1 MFWDEEVTPED
12 VDEIIEW
19 TAREIYR
26 YGMETAA
33 ILFLES
39 YKPMSRV
46 GASMGQ
52 VFLFPL
58 LPLFGDN
65 AIIKGDKAFQ
75 TFQEHENVEKLI
87 QRLEDMAAHGIKPK
101 EKKTE
106 TIEQKEGGKEG
117 EEEEE
122 EKPVQEKNGWRKYLP
137 F

>member
-1 MFWDEEVTPED
+1 MFWDEEITPED

-58 LPLFGDN
+58 LPLFGDS
-65 AIIKGDKAFQ
+65 AIVKGDKF
-75 TFQEHENVEKLI
+75 FRIYQEHENVEKLI
-87 QRLEDMAAHGIKPK
+87 QRLEDIAAHGIEPK
-101 EKKTE
+101 EN
-106 TIEQKEGGKEG
+106 TIKEERKEG
-117 EEEEE
+117 EEETED
-122 EKPVQEKNGWRKYLP
+122 KPIQEKKGWRKYLP

>member
-1 MFWDEEVTPED
+1 MFWDEEITPKD

-65 AIIKGDKAFQ
+65 AIIKGDKFFRI
-75 TFQEHENVEKLI
+75 FQEHENVEKLI
-87 QRLEDMAAHGIKPK
+87 QRLEDIAAHGIKPGEK
-101 EKKTE
+101 ETE
-106 TIEQKEGGKEG
+106 TIEQNEGEKEG
-117 EEEEE
+117 ED
-122 EKPVQEKNGWRKYLP
+122 KPVQEKKGWRKYLP

>member
-1 MFWDEEVTPED
+1 MLWDEEVTPED

-65 AIIKGDKAFQ
+65 AIVKGDKVFQ
-75 TFQEHENVEKLI
+75 TFQEHENVERLI
-87 QRLEDMAAHGIKPK
+87 QRLEDIAAHGIKPK

-106 TIEQKEGGKEG
+106 DVEK
-117 EEEEE
+117 E
-122 EKPVQEKNGWRKYLP
+122 EKQIDKEREVEEKKGWRKYLP

>member
-1 MFWDEEVTPED
+1 MFWDEELTPED
-12 VDEIIEW
+12 VDDIVEW

-46 GASMGQ
+46 GSSMGQ

-58 LPLFGDN
+58 LPLFGDG
-65 AIIKGDKAFQ
+65 AVVKGDKFFR

-87 QRLEDMAAHGIKPK
+87 QRLEDMAAHGIEPK
-101 EKKTE
+101 ENKTE
-106 TIEQKEGGKEG
+106 TEEQEEG
-117 EEEEE
+117 EKETEEE
-122 EKPVQEKNGWRKYLP
+122 PAQEKKGWRKYLP

>member
-1 MFWDEEVTPED
+1 MFWDEELTPED
-12 VDEIIEW
+12 VDGIIEW

-46 GASMGQ
+46 GSSMGQ

-58 LPLFGDN
+58 LPMFGDS
-65 AIIKGDKAFQ
+65 AIVKGDKFFR

-87 QRLEDMAAHGIKPK
+87 QRLEDIAAHGIEPK
-101 EKKTE
+101 ENKAE
-106 TIEQKEGGKEG
+106 TIEQKK
-117 EEEEE
+117 EEEEMD
-122 EKPVQEKNGWRKYLP
+122 EKPVQDKKGWRKYLP

>member
-1 MFWDEEVTPED
+1 MFWDEEVTPKD

-65 AIIKGDKAFQ
+65 AIIKGDKFFRI
-75 TFQEHENVEKLI
+75 FQEHENVEKLI
-87 QRLEDMAAHGIKPK
+87 QRLEDIAAHGIKPSGK
-101 EKKTE
+101 ETE
-106 TIEQKEGGKEG
+106 TIDQKEGEKEG
-117 EEEEE
+117 E
-122 EKPVQEKNGWRKYLP
+122 EKPVQEKKGWRKYLP

>member
-1 MFWDEEVTPED
+1 MFWDEELTPKD

-52 VFLFPL
+52 VFLFPF
-58 LPLFGDN
+58 LPFFGDN
-65 AIIKGDKAFQ
+65 AVVKGDKLFR

-87 QRLEDMAAHGIKPK
+87 QRLEEIAAHGIKPK
-101 EKKTE
+101 ERKTE
-106 TIEQKEGGKEG
+106 TEENNEGQKEG
-117 EEEEE
+117 EEEKEKKPVE
-122 EKPVQEKNGWRKYLP
+122 EKKGWRKYLP

>member
-1 MFWDEEVTPED
+1 MFWENEVTPED

-39 YKPMSRV
+39 YKPISRV
-46 GASMGQ
+46 GVSMGQ
-52 VFLFPL
+52 VFLYPL

-65 AIIKGDKAFQ
+65 AIVKGDKFFQ
-75 TFQEHENVEKLI
+75 IFQEHENVEKLI

-106 TIEQKEGGKEG
+106 TEERKEGQKEGEKEK
-117 EEEEE
+117 E
-122 EKPVQEKNGWRKYLP
+122 EKPVQEKKGWRKYLP

>member
-1 MFWDEEVTPED
+1 MFWDEELTPED
-12 VDEIIEW
+12 VDGIIEW

-65 AIIKGDKAFQ
+65 AIVKGDQFFR

-87 QRLEDMAAHGIKPK
+87 QRLEDIAAHGIEPK
-101 EKKTE
+101 EKKTD
-106 TIEQKEGGKEG
+106 TKEKKED
-117 EEEEE
+117 EEETE
-122 EKPVQEKNGWRKYLP
+122 EKPLQEKKGWRKYLP

>member
-12 VDEIIEW
+12 IDEIIEW

-65 AIIKGDKAFQ
+65 AIVKGDKVFQ

-106 TIEQKEGGKEG
+106 PEELKEGQKEGV
-117 EEEEE
+117 EEKE
-122 EKPVQEKNGWRKYLP
+122 EKPVREKKGWRKYLP